1 MNIQK
6 YFTEIH
12 LEFVN
17 ALSLIKND
25 QNVFDEPLIMTFIK
39 KKKNRI
45 LSLSYLV
52 RKFDFVGCN
61 NDNFI

>member
-25 QNVFDEPLIMTFIK
+25 QNVFDEPFVITFIK
-39 KKKNRI
+39 KKKKE
-45 LSLSYLV
+45 SYTFSFIFSPQV
-52 RKFDFVGCN
+52 RFRWL
-61 NDNFI
+61 